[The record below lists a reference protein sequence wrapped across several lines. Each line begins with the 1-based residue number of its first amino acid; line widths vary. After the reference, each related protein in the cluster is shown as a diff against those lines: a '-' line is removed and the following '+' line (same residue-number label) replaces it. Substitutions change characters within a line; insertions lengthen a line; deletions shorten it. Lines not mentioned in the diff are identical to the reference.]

1 MDKRLFRNEHEK
13 VIAGVSS
20 GIAEYMEV
28 DVTIIRLLFVLST
41 IFLVGTGILVYIIMW
56 IVVPVNT
63 DLTSRFSRFHDFN
76 GGRPANPSGTAN
88 PFSQPTGTPSSGSA
102 NPGWTSSTIFE
113 DPFGA
118 GKSKDDFKFK
128 PKNNETGRTVGGLFL
143 LVIGM
148 YFLLNE
154 FNIIPF
160 WFNIGKLWPLVFVAI
175 GLSFILKSKRKNDWE
190 NWKRA
195 QEENMNGGN
204 GPVNPGGVTPTPS
217 AVDVT
222 PPTPQA
228 SVTPVVEDMSPS
240 ATAPYAE
247 PTEPGIDTP
256 SDIPQQGNKID
267 DRFTKK
273 DKQDEN

>member
-56 IVVPVNT
+56 IVVPVNM
-63 DLTSRFSRFHDFN
+63 DPTSRFSSFHDIN
-76 GGRPANPSGTAN
+76 GGRPGNPSGTAN
-88 PFSQPTGTPSSGSA
+88 PFSQPSGTPSGSSA
-102 NPGWTSSTIFE
+102 NQGWTSSTIFE

-175 GLSFILKSKRKNDWE
+175 GLSFILKSKSKSDWE
-190 NWKRA
+190 NWKRE
-195 QEENMNGGN
+195 QEYTT
-204 GPVNPGGVTPTPS
+204 PPGGVAPS
-217 AVDVT
+217 A
-222 PPTPQA
+222 PPA
-228 SVTPVVEDMSPS
+228 SVTPVEEDMSPS
-240 ATAPYAE
+240 AA
-247 PTEPGIDTP
+247 P
-256 SDIPQQGNKID
+256 SDMPQQGQKID